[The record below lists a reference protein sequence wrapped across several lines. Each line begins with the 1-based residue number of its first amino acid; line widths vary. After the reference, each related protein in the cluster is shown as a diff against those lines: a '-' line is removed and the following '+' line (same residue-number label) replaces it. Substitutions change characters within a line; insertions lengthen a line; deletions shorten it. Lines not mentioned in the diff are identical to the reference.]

1 MENQIQKIKKENN
14 KLASKKLESQ
24 LDLLLHGQEISRD
37 EMRRGF
43 IGLAQQNQELVKLNK
58 QLTQQL
64 ETVVEELNQIKQE
77 RQEKAA
83 RKEARANR
91 KRLPKRDPMT
101 AEIYKELIKEAEGPT
116 YLNARL
122 RLALCLLAVTG
133 IRINELLNIKVSDLT
148 TLIQEDWIAIDRS
161 KRGPSNHKA
170 FLTKEGKKIIQ
181 DRKKDF
187 ELIFLMKELDAYL
200 FTSES
205 DHFKK
210 LRREAITRDVNK
222 IMRLVSKQ
230 LPGQPNVTSHSFRIG
245 YITQLWKDSKDIEFV
260 KQTIGHR
267 KLDTTS
273 AYVNQ
278 LSDQERQK
286 RIEKL

>member
-1 MENQIQKIKKENN
+1 MKDKKENQIQKFKKENN
-14 KLASKKLESQ
+14 DNQLANYKKLQSQ
-24 LDLLLHGQEISRD
+24 LKLISEGQEISRD

-77 RQEKAA
+77 RREKEI
-83 RKEARANR
+83 RKQTRANR

-116 YLNARL
+116 YLHVRL

-133 IRINELLNIKVSDLT
+133 VRINELLNIKVSQLKTLT
-148 TLIQEDWIAIDRS
+148 QESWIAIDRS

-187 ELIFLMKELDAYL
+187 EFILLIKEPDAYG
-200 FTSES
+200 S
-205 DHFKK
+205 
-210 LRREAITRDVNK
+210 
-222 IMRLVSKQ
+222 Q
-230 LPGQPNVTSHSFRIG
+230 SF
-245 YITQLWKDSKDIEFV
+245 
-260 KQTIGHR
+260 
-267 KLDTTS
+267 
-273 AYVNQ
+273 
-278 LSDQERQK
+278 
-286 RIEKL
+286 